1 MFKLNSNSPNY
12 YESLMNK
19 AFILVKDDI
28 AICRNQAKI
37 YQSIGKQK
45 EAQLEYDKVNTYFY
59 VIHYFVLIK
68 MYIFDKFK
76 KNIFLT
82 YKDLNDKYSLDTIKE
97 TVGCLGVN
105 VNSLFRL
112 FKFNQDSIIGIST
125 KRIINI
131 PNPIIVGP
139 GTETSITNVPV
150 VNNTGD
156 SILIDEDGDIII
168 TNNNDYLDI

>member
-1 MFKLNSNSPNY
+1 
-12 YESLMNK
+12 
-19 AFILVKDDI
+19 
-28 AICRNQAKI
+28 
-37 YQSIGKQK
+37 
-45 EAQLEYDKVNTYFY
+45 
-59 VIHYFVLIK
+59 